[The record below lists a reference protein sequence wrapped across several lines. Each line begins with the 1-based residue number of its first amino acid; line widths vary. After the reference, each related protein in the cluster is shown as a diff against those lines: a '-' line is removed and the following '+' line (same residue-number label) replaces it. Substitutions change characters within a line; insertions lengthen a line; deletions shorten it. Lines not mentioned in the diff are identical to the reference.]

1 MLNAIMQSVV
11 KLYVFMLSRSMQNVV
26 ILNVTMQ
33 SIIVLNVITQNVVM
47 LNVVML
53 SFIMQKN
60 VNAGCNS
67 VKLHY
72 AE

>member
-11 KLYVFMLSRSMQNVV
+11 KLYVFMLNRSMQNVA
-26 ILNVTMQ
+26 ILNVALR
-33 SIIVLNVITQNVVM
+33 SIIVLNVIMQNVVT
-47 LNVVML
+47 LNV
-53 SFIMQKN
+53 ITEN
-60 VNAGCNS
+60 GYAEGNC